1 VEDNDLVVGT
11 AKHEVEKEADP
22 ATQEVEDND
31 LVVDAAEHEEYK
43 EEDPAT
49 QEVQDNDHVVG
60 TDPTHTNIIRI
71 AAPKRSENGTDG
83 SLRQK
88 DMRLLRF
95 PRTRYCRESGIT
107 NARNKIGTWNAGMK
121 DHLEAL
127 SEVTRRGA
135 DCGVFR
141 KSMEV
146 RVAHSDPLWEEYTK
160 PRRARL
166 RMNLYCGK
174 QRAFVNFFIQLSA
187 LKEDKARGLVV
198 AYGAGRWKTQ
208 KVCTPAPTT

>member
-49 QEVQDNDHVVG
+49 QKVQDNDFGVG
-60 TDPTHTNIIRI
+60 ADPRNTYIITI
-71 AAPKRSENGTDG
+71 AAPKRSEDGTDG

-95 PRTRYCRESGIT
+95 PRTRYYRESSIM
-107 NARNKIGTWNAGMK
+107 NARKKIGTWNAGMK

-174 QRAFVNFFIQLSA
+174 QRVFVNFFNQLSA

-198 AYGAGRWKTQ
+198 ACGAGRWKTQ
-208 KVCTPAPTT
+208 KCV